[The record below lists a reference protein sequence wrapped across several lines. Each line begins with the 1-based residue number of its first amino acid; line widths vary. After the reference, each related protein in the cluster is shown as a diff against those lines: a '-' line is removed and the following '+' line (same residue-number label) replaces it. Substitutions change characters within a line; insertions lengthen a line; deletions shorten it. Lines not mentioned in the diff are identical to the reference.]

1 MSKIYIGD
9 KEINAGSGSGGGQSF
24 NPTDINSSISDIS
37 TRVSDIEDSYIDVST
52 LEEYTYS
59 KTDIDDKIASISSSS
74 GPDSSGNFL
83 QYFEVNE
90 TGFFFVDAS
99 MNIGVAIDSSGLHAP
114 NIVEYNVIN
123 E

>member
-1 MSKIYIGD
+1 MNKIYIGD
-9 KEINAGSGSGGGQSF
+9 QEINAGGGGGSSF
-24 NPTDINSSISDIS
+24 DPSYLEDAILDIS
-37 TRVSDIEDSYIDVST
+37 SRVSDIEDSYVDAST
-52 LEEYTYS
+52 LEDYTYS
-59 KTDIDDKIASISSSS
+59 KTDIDDKIAAISSSS
-74 GPDSSGNFL
+74 GPVPSGNFL

-99 MNIGVAIDSSGLHAP
+99 LNIGVAIDSSGLHAP